1 MVLACSTP
9 TTVVPDATVARRAHL
24 SAGTVR
30 NYLAIAVQK
39 LGVDNRAEAVRL
51 AREHGWL

>member
-1 MVLACSTP
+1 MI
-9 TTVVPDATVARRAHL
+9 ARRAHL

-39 LGVDNRAEAVRL
+39 LGVDNRAEAVRV
-51 AREHGWL
+51 ARENGWL